1 MPIASTD
8 ILYKYSVT
16 TGAAGNTTAGT
27 AAGSNGKYISTTP
40 IQDATL
46 DNLFDD
52 VTGDENA
59 ASNVDY
65 KCIFIHNNHATLT
78 LQSTKI
84 WLASEVAGGANTAIA
99 TDNIGITPVGQSGAQ
114 ASTIANEDTAPT
126 GVSAFSS
133 PTTKAA
139 GLTLG
144 DIPAG
149 SCVAVWIKR
158 TATNS
163 AAQNNDGVT
172 LRVEGD
178 TAA

>member
-8 ILYKYSVT
+8 ILYKYSVV

-27 AAGSNGKYISTTP
+27 AAGSQGKYISTTP

-59 ASNVDY
+59 ASNIDY
-65 KCIFIHNNHATLT
+65 KCLFIHNNHATLT
-78 LQSTKI
+78 LQRAVV

-99 TDNIGITPVGQSGAQ
+99 TDNIGVTAVGAATAQ
-114 ASTIANEDTAPT
+114 AALIANEDTAPT
-126 GVSAFSS
+126 GVSAYGS

-139 GLTLG
+139 ALSLG

-149 SCVAVWIKR
+149 SVVAIWVRR

>member
-1 MPIASTD
+1 MAIASTD
-8 ILYKYSVT
+8 LLYKYSVT
-16 TGAAGNTTAGT
+16 TGSAGNTTAGT
-27 AAGSNGKYISTTP
+27 PAGSNGKYISTTP
-40 IQDATL
+40 IADATL

-65 KCIFIHNNHATLT
+65 KCLFIHNNHGSLT
-78 LQSTKI
+78 LQNAKV
-84 WLASEVAGGANTAIA
+84 WMVSEVSGGANTAIA
-99 TDNIGITPVGQSGAQ
+99 LDNIGVVAVGSSSAQ
-114 ASTIANEDTAPT
+114 AAIIANEDTAPS
-126 GVSAFSS
+126 GVGSFSS
-133 PTTKAA
+133 PTTKSA
-139 GLTLG
+139 GLAVG

-149 SCVAVWIKR
+149 SCVAIWVRR

-172 LRVEGD
+172 LRIEGD